1 MNNEPEKVVQFYVA
15 CNKLKDLV
23 RTGWKD
29 VWHVKK
35 ERLESVAE
43 HIYGVQMLAIAMALE
58 YDYDVDLMKVI
69 MMLAV
74 HELEEVAIGDIIP
87 FEMSLEEKK
96 ARGQAVVAEML
107 GGLQGGDKI
116 QELFEEYYEQRT
128 PEAKFAKWCDK
139 LEADL
144 QMKIYDEEGRV
155 DLAEQEGNAML
166 ADVEVQEV
174 AKGKQSAAEIWL
186 EYNRQKN
193 GYDENFLAV
202 SRYAEDHRVTGK

>member
-1 MNNEPEKVVQFYVA
+1 MNNKPEKVVQFYVA
-15 CNKLKDLV
+15 CNKLKDLI

-35 ERLESVAE
+35 ERIESVAE

-58 YDYDVDLMKVI
+58 YDYDVVLMKVI

-87 FEMSLEEKK
+87 FEMSLGEKK

-155 DLAEQEGNAML
+155 DLVEQDGNAML
-166 ADVEVQEV
+166 ADEEVREA
-174 AKGKQSAAEIWL
+174 AKGKESASAVWL
-186 EYNRQKN
+186 EYNRRKN

-202 SRYAEDHRVTGK
+202 SRYAEDHGVTGK

>member
-1 MNNEPEKVVQFYVA
+1 MSNKPEKVVQFYVA
-15 CNKLKDLV
+15 CNKLKDLI

-43 HIYGVQMLAIAMALE
+43 HIYGVQMLAVAMALE
-58 YDYDVDLMKVI
+58 YGYDIDLMKVI

-74 HELEEVAIGDIIP
+74 HELEEVAMGDIIP
-87 FEMSLEEKK
+87 FEMTLEEKK
-96 ARGQAVVAEML
+96 ARGRAVVAKML
-107 GGLQGGDKI
+107 SSLQDGEKI
-116 QELFEEYYEQRT
+116 QRLFEEYYEQRT
-128 PEAKFAKWCDK
+128 LEARFAKWCDK

-155 DLAEQEGNAML
+155 DLAEQDGNAML
-166 ADVEVQEV
+166 ADEEVREA
-174 AKGKQSAAEIWL
+174 AKGKDSASAIWL
-186 EYNRQKN
+186 EYNRRKN

-202 SRYAEDHRVTGK
+202 SRYVEEHEITGN

>member
-15 CNKLKDLV
+15 CNKLKDLI
-23 RTGWKD
+23 RSGWKD

-43 HIYGVQMLAIAMALE
+43 HIYGVQMLAIAMTLE

-74 HELEEVAIGDIIP
+74 HELEEVAMGDIIP

-128 PEAKFAKWCDK
+128 SEAKFAKWCDK

-155 DLAEQEGNAML
+155 DLVEQDGNAML
-166 ADVEVQEV
+166 ADEEVREA
-174 AKGKQSAAEIWL
+174 AKGKNSASAIWL
-186 EYNRQKN
+186 EYNRRKN

-202 SRYAEDHRVTGK
+202 SRYAEDHGVTGK

>member
-1 MNNEPEKVVQFYVA
+1 MSNKPEKVVRFYVL

-74 HELEEVAIGDIIP
+74 HELEEVAMGDIIP

-155 DLAEQEGNAML
+155 DLAEQDENAML
-166 ADVEVQEV
+166 ADEEVREA
-174 AKGKQSAAEIWL
+174 AKGKNSASAIWL
-186 EYNRQKN
+186 EYNRRKN

-202 SRYAEDHRVTGK
+202 SRYAEEHKIIGN

>member
-1 MNNEPEKVVQFYVA
+1 MQ
-15 CNKLKDLV
+15 
-23 RTGWKD
+23 
-29 VWHVKK
+29 K

-43 HIYGVQMLAIAMALE
+43 HVYGTQMLAIAMWSE
-58 YDYDVDLMKVI
+58 YGYDIDLMKAI

-87 FEMSLEEKK
+87 FEMSLDEKK
-96 ARGQAVVAEML
+96 ARGQTAVVEML
-107 GGLQGGDKI
+107 SGLQDGKKV
-116 QELFEEYYEQRT
+116 QELFVEHYEQRT

-155 DLAEQEGNAML
+155 DMVEQEGNAML
-166 ADVEVQEV
+166 MNAEVQEI

-186 EYNRQKN
+186 EYNRQTN

-202 SRYAEDHRVTGK
+202 SRYAEQHKISA

>member
-1 MNNEPEKVVQFYVA
+1 MGNKPEKVVQFYVA
-15 CNKLKDLV
+15 CNKLKDLI

-43 HIYGVQMLAIAMALE
+43 HVYGVQMLAIAMCLE
-58 YDYDVDLMKVI
+58 YGYEIDLMKVI

-74 HELEEVAIGDIIP
+74 HELEEVAMGDIIP
-87 FEMSLEEKK
+87 FEMTLEEKK
-96 ARGQAVVAEML
+96 ARGRAVVAKML
-107 GGLQGGDKI
+107 NSLQDGEKI
-116 QELFEEYYEQRT
+116 QRLFEEYYEQRT
-128 PEAKFAKWCDK
+128 SEARFAKWCDK

-155 DLAEQEGNAML
+155 DLAEQDGNAML
-166 ADVEVQEV
+166 ADEEVCEA
-174 AKGKQSAAEIWL
+174 AKGKDSASAIWL
-186 EYNRQKN
+186 EYNRRKN

-202 SRYAEDHRVTGK
+202 SRYAEEYKIST

>member
-15 CNKLKDLV
+15 CNKLKDLI
-23 RTGWKD
+23 RSGWKD
-29 VWHVKK
+29 VWHVKR

-43 HIYGVQMLAIAMALE
+43 HIYGVQMLAIAMTLE

-74 HELEEVAIGDIIP
+74 HELEEVAMGDIIP

-166 ADVEVQEV
+166 ADEEVQEI
-174 AKGKQSAAEIWL
+174 AKGKQSAAAVWL
-186 EYNRQKN
+186 EYNRRKN

-202 SRYAEDHRVTGK
+202 SRYVEEHKISA

>member
-1 MNNEPEKVVQFYVA
+1 MSNKPEKVVRFYVL

-74 HELEEVAIGDIIP
+74 HELEEVAMGDIIP

-155 DLAEQEGNAML
+155 DLAEQDENAML
-166 ADVEVQEV
+166 ADEEVREA
-174 AKGKQSAAEIWL
+174 AKGKNSASAIRL
-186 EYNRQKN
+186 EYNRRKN

-202 SRYAEDHRVTGK
+202 SRYAEEHKIIGN

>member
-1 MNNEPEKVVQFYVA
+1 MVETEVNNKPEKVVQFYVA
-15 CNKLKDLV
+15 CNKLKDLI

-74 HELEEVAIGDIIP
+74 HELEEVVIGDIIP

-116 QELFEEYYEQRT
+116 QELFEEILRT
-128 PEAKFAKWCDK
+128 
-139 LEADL
+139 ADSGG
-144 QMKIYDEEGRV
+144 KIC
-155 DLAEQEGNAML
+155 
-166 ADVEVQEV
+166 EVV
-174 AKGKQSAAEIWL
+174 
-186 EYNRQKN
+186 
-193 GYDENFLAV
+193 
-202 SRYAEDHRVTGK
+202 